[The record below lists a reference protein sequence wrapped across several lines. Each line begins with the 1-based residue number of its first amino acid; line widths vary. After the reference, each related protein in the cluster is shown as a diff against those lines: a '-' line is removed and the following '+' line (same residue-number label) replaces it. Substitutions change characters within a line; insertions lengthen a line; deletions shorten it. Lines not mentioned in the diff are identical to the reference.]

1 MIAALLGTT
10 KFSSTRIKPIVPGGK
25 ALRARTTDT
34 LQERWDQ
41 RGQALLVIRRRVDF
55 AGWC

>member
-1 MIAALLGTT
+1 MIAALLCTA
-10 KFSSTRIKPIVPGGK
+10 KFSSTGLNQLCLEEK

-41 RGQALLVIRRRVDF
+41 RGQALLVIRRRIDF